1 MSIFK
6 ETFPR
11 YVRKQLEV
19 REALIQQGNEEAN
32 RFQSTTTKSGVTISP
47 GSYTLNLLAPA
58 GFIPLSPIPALF
70 PFIPPSNINLFAKFT
85 PVGSLGK
92 PPKGPPS
99 PADSTST
106 PDRDWETEQV
116 LVIMV

>member
-47 GSYTLNLLAPA
+47 GAFYNFTTSKQRQSA
-58 GFIPLSPIPALF
+58 GNS
-70 PFIPPSNINLFAKFT
+70 
-85 PVGSLGK
+85 
-92 PPKGPPS
+92 
-99 PADSTST
+99 
-106 PDRDWETEQV
+106 
-116 LVIMV
+116 